1 MTDSR
6 TAWFEDE
13 EFWAKLYPF
22 MFRDE
27 RFEIA
32 DEQVQKLIDL
42 VAFDGST
49 VLDLACGPGR
59 HSAALAK
66 RGLQITGV
74 DLSSFLLDKAR
85 KRAVAERV
93 EVEWVEK
100 DMREFVRPG
109 AFDLVINMFT
119 AFGYF
124 DDKEDDLKVL
134 RNVHAS
140 LRTGGVFVIDV
151 VSKEWLAKRFL
162 PTTSEELEDGTILVH
177 RNQVIDDW
185 TRVRNRWTVIEGSEA
200 TTFRFDVTVYS
211 GQELK
216 DRLHQAGFREVRL
229 FGDLDGNEYG
239 LGAKRL
245 IAAAWK

>member
-13 EFWAKLYPF
+13 EFWTKLYPF

-49 VLDLACGPGR
+49 ALDLACGPGR

-66 RGLQITGV
+66 RGLQVTGV
-74 DLSSFLLDKAR
+74 DLSSFLLGKA
-85 KRAVAERV
+85 KELAGAEGA
-93 EVEWVEK
+93 EVEWVRE
-100 DMREFVRPG
+100 DMRHFVRPG
-109 AFDLVINMFT
+109 AFDLVVNICT
-119 AFGYF
+119 SFGYF
-124 DDKEDDLKVL
+124 DDKEDDLRVL

-151 VSKEWLAKRFL
+151 MGKEWLAKRFL

-177 RNQVIDDW
+177 RNQVIDD
-185 TRVRNRWTVIEGSEA
+185 
-200 TTFRFDVTVYS
+200 
-211 GQELK
+211 
-216 DRLHQAGFREVRL
+216 
-229 FGDLDGNEYG
+229 
-239 LGAKRL
+239 
-245 IAAAWK
+245 

>member
-66 RGLQITGV
+66 RGLQVTGV

-134 RNVHAS
+134 RNVH
-140 LRTGGVFVIDV
+140 D
-151 VSKEWLAKRFL
+151 E
-162 PTTSEELEDGTILVH
+162 PEDGRCIWSST
-177 RNQVIDDW
+177 
-185 TRVRNRWTVIEGSEA
+185 S
-200 TTFRFDVTVYS
+200 
-211 GQELK
+211 
-216 DRLHQAGFREVRL
+216 
-229 FGDLDGNEYG
+229 
-239 LGAKRL
+239 
-245 IAAAWK
+245 